1 MKYRFVSISLAVLVS
16 ITGCEI
22 FTDLFGLNQPNLVA
36 EIVQIT
42 NNDEVQFI
50 VRNTGDEILA
60 NVEIRIYFSSDIAI
74 APNDQGVHTVFSTI
88 GANLTETTTISI
100 DDLRD
105 IGSIADGVY

>member
-1 MKYRFVSISLAVLVS
+1 M
-16 ITGCEI
+16 
-22 FTDLFGLNQPNLVA
+22 
-36 EIVQIT
+36 
-42 NNDEVQFI
+42 QFI